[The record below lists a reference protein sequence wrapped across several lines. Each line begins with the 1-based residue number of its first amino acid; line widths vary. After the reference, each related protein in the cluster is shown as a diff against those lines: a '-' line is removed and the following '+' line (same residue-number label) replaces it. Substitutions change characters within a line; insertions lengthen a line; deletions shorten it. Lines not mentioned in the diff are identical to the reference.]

1 MIFNEQFVRSVLPSA
16 IWRGH
21 ACQEPLF
28 SVDSRTIQP
37 GEFFVAI
44 RGVRVDGH
52 AYVADA
58 LERGACGA
66 VIAHAEADV
75 LLEKLPQKT
84 RDRALFIIV
93 DDPANALIALARA
106 WRTLLHCPVIG
117 ITGSVGKTST
127 KELIIRIFA
136 CAGKSALASSGTINT
151 LIGAAMTLLRVRTH
165 HEYAI
170 LEMGI
175 SRRGEMARIADL
187 VRPTCAVITTIGHSH
202 IEGLGSL
209 AEIAREKREIF
220 THFKSDMI
228 GIINGDVPFL
238 AASSYNH
245 PVVRFGC
252 KTSNQIQARRIRIG
266 SDSITCVFK
275 IYGERYP
282 LTIPSIHEGR
292 ITIILAALCVSEV
305 FGIDRACA
313 LKAIAEPL
321 AIDGRFFPR
330 ALPDGR
336 GILID
341 DAYNA
346 SPESMRAALM
356 AFERM
361 NVSFPKIAV
370 IGDMREL
377 AQSAPFWH
385 RQIGRMLRKT
395 SSIERIILVGNDV
408 AWVEKTA
415 PARIVRERVGTW
427 LEAKERLEAMLSQG
441 PAAVLIKG
449 SRGVAL
455 DNLVRAVTVPQ
466 RSEGQI

>member
-1 MIFNEQFVRSVLPSA
+1 M
-16 IWRGH
+16 
-21 ACQEPLF
+21 
-28 SVDSRTIQP
+28 
-37 GEFFVAI
+37 
-44 RGVRVDGH
+44 
-52 AYVADA
+52 
-58 LERGACGA
+58 
-66 VIAHAEADV
+66 
-75 LLEKLPQKT
+75 
-84 RDRALFIIV
+84 
-93 DDPANALIALARA
+93 
-106 WRTLLHCPVIG
+106 
-117 ITGSVGKTST
+117 
-127 KELIIRIFA
+127 
-136 CAGKSALASSGTINT
+136 
-151 LIGAAMTLLRVRTH
+151 
-165 HEYAI
+165 
-170 LEMGI
+170 
-175 SRRGEMARIADL
+175 
-187 VRPTCAVITTIGHSH
+187 
-202 IEGLGSL
+202 
-209 AEIAREKREIF
+209 
-220 THFKSDMI
+220 
-228 GIINGDVPFL
+228 
-238 AASSYNH
+238 
-245 PVVRFGC
+245 
-252 KTSNQIQARRIRIG
+252 
-266 SDSITCVFK
+266 
-275 IYGERYP
+275 
-282 LTIPSIHEGR
+282 
-292 ITIILAALCVSEV
+292 
-305 FGIDRACA
+305 
-313 LKAIAEPL
+313 KAIAEPL
-321 AIDGRFFPR
+321 AIDGRFSPR

-395 SSIERIILVGNDV
+395 SSIERIILVGIDV